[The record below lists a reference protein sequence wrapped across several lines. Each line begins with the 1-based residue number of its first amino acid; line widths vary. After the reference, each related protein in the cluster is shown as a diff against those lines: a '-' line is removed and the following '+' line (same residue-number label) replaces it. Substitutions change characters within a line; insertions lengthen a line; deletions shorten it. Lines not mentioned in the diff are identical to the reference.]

1 MLPKI
6 PDRQKIIVPI
16 TASWL
21 KPDASPASIT
31 FNLMVSVDLEP
42 TSGFTCISDQRI
54 GQEGT
59 WKLKESTVAAT

>member
-21 KPDASPASIT
+21 KPDASPASIK
-31 FNLMVSVDLEP
+31 FNLMVSVEP

-59 WKLKESTVAAT
+59 WKLKESNVAAT